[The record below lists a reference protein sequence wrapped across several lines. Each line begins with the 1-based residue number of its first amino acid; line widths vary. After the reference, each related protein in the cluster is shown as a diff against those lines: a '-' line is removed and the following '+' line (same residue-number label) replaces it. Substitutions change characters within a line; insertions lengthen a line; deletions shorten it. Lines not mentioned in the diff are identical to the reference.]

1 MTSSA
6 FLASWR
12 SFSSSGNARVSDN
25 PDMRDD
31 AVIANAGR
39 LKILAA
45 LSTESRLEFVRLR
58 DRAKL
63 TDGNLASH
71 AKRLH
76 EAGLVEIQKRFDS
89 GKPVTT
95 YVITPRGRDALQEH
109 IEKLMGAISR
119 VADREPSFESAQD
132 ESQPAVASHE
142 DDWVD

>member
-1 MTSSA
+1 
-6 FLASWR
+6 
-12 SFSSSGNARVSDN
+12 
-25 PDMRDD
+25 MRDD

-71 AKRLH
+71 AKRLQS
-76 EAGLVEIQKRFDS
+76 AGLVEIQKRFDS

-95 YVITPRGRDALQEH
+95 YTITPRGRDALQEH
-109 IEKLMGAISR
+109 VDRLMGAISR
-119 VADREPSFESAQD
+119 VADEPEMAAATHD
-132 ESQPAVASHE
+132 